1 MEKYTK
7 ILVVDDENDSRD
19 TFQMLLESQGY
30 RVSTAASASEAEKM
44 IEEELYHVILTDIM
58 MPGEDGITLLKKL
71 KEKNP
76 DLGEVIMITGYG
88 SVETAVEAMR
98 LGAFGYFIKSHDPEE
113 LLLEIQKA
121 AEKWDSRNV
130 RTLKDMSA
138 SEALYTSKNPR
149 MQEVWRLAEAVAD
162 SNANVLITGESGT
175 GKEIIARLIHRLSPR
190 AEKPFIAINCSQ
202 YPRELIESE
211 LFGHEKG
218 AFTGAVTRHAGKLE
232 QAAGGTVFLD
242 EIGDMSAEI
251 QVKLLRV
258 LETREVERLGGGK
271 PLAVDFRLI
280 TATNKDLEA
289 DIRQGNFRQDFFY
302 RINTIEINIPPLRER
317 REDLPEL
324 IDFFAARYASETGKA
339 ICGIDPATRK
349 FLLEHDYVGNVRE
362 LKNIIERMAILSGP
376 DGILTLDAWYPQEKK
391 AISAGEA
398 ESMTYRQA
406 KQRFEREYLS
416 DALAAHEGNI
426 TRTAQDIGMSRRQLF
441 NKISELGLSAE
452 TDKQSSA
459 DDK

>member
-1 MEKYTK
+1 
-7 ILVVDDENDSRD
+7 
-19 TFQMLLESQGY
+19 
-30 RVSTAASASEAEKM
+30 M

-76 DLGEVIMITGYG
+76 DLGEVIRITGYG

-149 MQEVWRLAEAVAD
+149 MQEVWHLAEAVAD

-289 DIRQGNFRQDFFY
+289 DIRQGSFRQDFFY

-362 LKNIIERMAILSGP
+362 LKNIIERMAIFRAGWHPHAGRLV
-376 DGILTLDAWYPQEKK
+376 
-391 AISAGEA
+391 SAGEK
-398 ESMTYRQA
+398 SNFCRRGRKHDLPPG